1 MRGGGTNSYS
11 FLTKHIECTI
21 PPPSTP
27 THTHTRSQIQFW
39 PQCYASG
46 REVSKNRILVGT
58 IIIFQHHRMEH
69 QPFAD
74 DSQLRQSSHP
84 SVTDQ
89 TLLSFHG
96 CVYDTNDWLTTLAN
110 RRQDRSNAISF
121 IKYPR
126 PTYIFIHLPNY
137 CCDIFCSLIRNLD
150 FYLTFQAK
158 KTNKQT
164 IKNLMSHVYSPGLTV
179 AVHC

>member
-1 MRGGGTNSYS
+1 MNGDGGGWVTKSYS
-11 FLTKHIECTI
+11 FLKKHTECTSPSHPS
-21 PPPSTP
+21 PPPP
-27 THTHTRSQIQFW
+27 HTHTRSQIQFW

-46 REVSKNRILVGT
+46 RGVSKNLILVGT

-96 CVYDTNDWLTTLAN
+96 CV
-110 RRQDRSNAISF
+110 
-121 IKYPR
+121 
-126 PTYIFIHLPNY
+126 
-137 CCDIFCSLIRNLD
+137 CCRVS
-150 FYLTFQAK
+150 
-158 KTNKQT
+158 
-164 IKNLMSHVYSPGLTV
+164 MHVYYIWPWRVRGKKWSEARRICFICRPACVCKYHPSQFDKGSL
-179 AVHC
+179 

>member
-1 MRGGGTNSYS
+1 MGMGEDGLQNPTH
-11 FLTKHIECTI
+11 FLKSILSAPV
-21 PPPSTP
+21 PPPP
-27 THTHTRSQIQFW
+27 PPHTHTHTRSLIQFW

-46 REVSKNRILVGT
+46 RGVSKNLILVGT

-96 CVYDTNDWLTTLAN
+96 CV
-110 RRQDRSNAISF
+110 
-121 IKYPR
+121 
-126 PTYIFIHLPNY
+126 
-137 CCDIFCSLIRNLD
+137 CCRVS
-150 FYLTFQAK
+150 
-158 KTNKQT
+158 
-164 IKNLMSHVYSPGLTV
+164 MHVYYI
-179 AVHC
+179 